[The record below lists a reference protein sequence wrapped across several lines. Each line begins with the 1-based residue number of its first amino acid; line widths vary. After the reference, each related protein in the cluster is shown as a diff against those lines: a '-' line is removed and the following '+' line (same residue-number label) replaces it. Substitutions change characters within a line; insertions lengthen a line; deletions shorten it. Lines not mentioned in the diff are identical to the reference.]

1 MTSNIL
7 SPFVLCAASIYL
19 DKDNRSNTYCMREK
33 GHPDEQVKGFPGG
46 HNTVNESPAPEKTR

>member
-46 HNTVNESPAPEKTR
+46 HNIVDAPPVEKKK